1 MSIRKFAVI
10 APSLGLA
17 SALVLGVSMAAHAL
31 TATSS
36 VTTFDSATEAPA
48 FSSSLTL
55 LNAGMTATQTVDND
69 IQPSSLTIYT
79 DSSDKWTI
87 NTTNFPNCTTAYT
100 TANVAPPSVCGI
112 TLGADSIN
120 NVVRVYVPNTT
131 SIQLNF
137 QTGSTVNNNWAF
149 GTKNFEFGF
158 ASGLWNTKTAGIVPF
173 KMQLS
178 GGYFDNARN
187 NGAGGWWGPLPI
199 DTRSL
204 GTVNLTV
211 NSTITFDG
219 NGSTDSM
226 SPQSAYNTRA
236 ITANTLTKSGYTFAG
251 WATSQAN
258 ANAGTVAYTDAASYN
273 FVTGGT
279 RTLYAV
285 WATQPAAATTT
296 AAGTTT
302 SSSDNLASTGSNNSQ
317 LFGYAGALA
326 LTLMILGGVMV
337 AARRI
342 AKK

>member
-48 FSSSLTL
+48 FTSSITL

-131 SIQLNF
+131 NIQLNF
-137 QTGSTVNNNWAF
+137 QTGSTVNNNWAY
-149 GTKNFEFGF
+149 GTKNFEFSF

-173 KMQLS
+173 KMLLS
-178 GGYFDNARN
+178 GSFWDNAGSR
-187 NGAGGWWGPLPI
+187 WWGPLPTN
-199 DTRSL
+199 TRSL

-226 SPQSAYNTRA
+226 SPQSGYNTRA
-236 ITANTLTKSGYTFAG
+236 ITGNTLTKPGYTFAG